1 MGILLKIFV
10 TVFDLSHLSRLFSP
24 VVWICLALILRRT
37 VNCMKTLLMS
47 VIALVLCATA
57 AQAEVVIDD
66 FNLGATV
73 HNFFPAPT
81 GASIV
86 PLNDDLAG
94 NRTVSVDGGT
104 STTQFRDTGTTLIE
118 SFAPTSTVTLNY
130 AFTAPFDMS
139 NGLYNL
145 SLQLAGAVSGTWQAT
160 VAFNGGAA
168 SGPLS
173 VGSNY
178 GVSFA
183 TGSPAV
189 VNSIEIALSQISGP
203 VGVPARTIS
212 LAGAKIVANPEPA
225 SLALLGLTGLGGVF
239 IARRRKK
246 TEQAA

>member
-1 MGILLKIFV
+1 MKALLK
-10 TVFDLSHLSRLFSP
+10 
-24 VVWICLALILRRT
+24 
-37 VNCMKTLLMS
+37 S

-81 GASIV
+81 GASVV

-94 NRTVSVDGGT
+94 NRTVSVDGGS
-104 STTQFRDTGTTLIE
+104 STTQFRDTGTKLIE
-118 SFAPTSTVTLNY
+118 SFAPTSTVTLKY
-130 AFTAPFDMS
+130 DAFTVPFNMS
-139 NGLYNL
+139 QGLYNL
-145 SLQLAGAVSGTWQAT
+145 SLQLAGAVTGTWQAT
-160 VAFNGGAA
+160 LAFNGGAA

-189 VNSIEIALSQISGP
+189 VNSIEIVLSQISGP
-203 VGVPARTIS
+203 VGVPSRTIN
-212 LAGAKIVANPEPA
+212 LAGARIVANPEPA